1 MTDYYVGISLGNV
14 CYTAEWGVKNGLR
27 LTKSQGYATCPFDLM
42 ASNYNGVI
50 ECIRNDFFDFCNPS
64 YLVVNEHG
72 IFNTKYNF
80 GFNHESPGHADLYL
94 HENWPEGTN
103 HFINNNFK
111 HFIERYTTRIQSFQY
126 YLTAPRTFINFM
138 IQFKTEENP
147 NDDFAK
153 LREVLKLKYPQLNYT
168 IHYIP

>member
-1 MTDYYVGISLGNV
+1 MENVAISLGNT
-14 CYTAEWGVKNGLR
+14 CYSAQWGLEKNLR
-27 LTKSQGYATCPFDLM
+27 KSKENGYNTCPFDLM
-42 ASNYNGVI
+42 VSNYRGVV
-50 ECIRNDFFDFCNPS
+50 ECIKTDFLDFANPNF
-64 YLVVNEHG
+64 LILNQEG
-72 IFNTKYNF
+72 IFNVKYNF

-111 HFIERYTTRIQSFQY
+111 HFIERYTTRIQAFQH

-138 IQFKTEENP
+138 IQFKNEVNL

-153 LREVLKLKYPQLNYT
+153 LRDVLKLKYPQLNYT